1 VFVFGGLSGSR
12 VAPGNYT
19 LKLTLGEQVSQTEV
33 TILPNPAISA
43 NNQDFAEQ
51 QNLLTQIEGVLIEMH
66 ESVNQMRAVKTQLN
80 RYSELLADRESA
92 ETLLE
97 KGKELLD
104 RINSWEENLIQADQ
118 KTFQDVINFNNMLNA
133 QFIQLKSYMDQA
145 DPKVTQGAKQRLSD
159 LMRDWK
165 VYQNE
170 RDAIIDTEMKAF
182 NSLFKSLE
190 IPALIID

>member
-1 VFVFGGLSGSR
+1 MEVFLDLESL
-12 VAPGNYT
+12 PGNYT

-51 QNLLTQIEGVLIEMH
+51 QNLLIQIEDVLIEMH

-145 DPKVTQGAKQRLSD
+145 DPKVTKGAKQRLSD
-159 LMRDWK
+159 LMEDWK

>member
-1 VFVFGGLSGSR
+1 
-12 VAPGNYT
+12 
-19 LKLTLGEQVSQTEV
+19 
-33 TILPNPAISA
+33 
-43 NNQDFAEQ
+43 
-51 QNLLTQIEGVLIEMH
+51 
-66 ESVNQMRAVKTQLN
+66 
-80 RYSELLADRESA
+80 
-92 ETLLE
+92 
-97 KGKELLD
+97 
-104 RINSWEENLIQADQ
+104 
-118 KTFQDVINFNNMLNA
+118 MLNA

-145 DPKVTQGAKQRLSD
+145 DPKVTQGAKQRLND

>member
-1 VFVFGGLSGSR
+1 
-12 VAPGNYT
+12 
-19 LKLTLGEQVSQTEV
+19 
-33 TILPNPAISA
+33 
-43 NNQDFAEQ
+43 
-51 QNLLTQIEGVLIEMH
+51 
-66 ESVNQMRAVKTQLN
+66 
-80 RYSELLADRESA
+80 
-92 ETLLE
+92 
-97 KGKELLD
+97 
-104 RINSWEENLIQADQ
+104 
-118 KTFQDVINFNNMLNA
+118 
-133 QFIQLKSYMDQA
+133 MDQA